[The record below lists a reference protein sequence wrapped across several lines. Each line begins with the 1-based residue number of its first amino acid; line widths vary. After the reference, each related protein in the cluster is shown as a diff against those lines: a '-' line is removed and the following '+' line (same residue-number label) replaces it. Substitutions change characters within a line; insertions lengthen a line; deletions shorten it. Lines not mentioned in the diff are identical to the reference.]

1 MARND
6 LVSSNGMATA
16 PVRERGRDI
25 STLYDFTG
33 MLPWGQWM
41 DDVERAPDLRWPNS
55 VQIYDQMRNDSQC
68 QGLYLGATAAIQRYV
83 WYLDPN
89 ECDPGWCDL
98 LAADLNLHVGLEA
111 AQEAVR
117 TGQKRGRR
125 LAHQKPNW
133 MGHLAVLLKAMQY
146 GFYYF
151 EMVGEV
157 TDDGPDGQQAWRL
170 RKLGPR
176 HPRTITELIVNKQS
190 ELISV
195 KQGWGDLSRRGIWNE
210 NAYEI
215 SAEHLVKYI
224 WDAEPGY
231 HVGRSIFRSMY
242 RNWLIKDRL
251 LRVDAIKHE
260 RNGVGM
266 PIIEGPE
273 GASPAQLQ
281 DLDKMAQDY
290 KVGERGGGAL
300 PFGAKLT
307 LQGTQGALP
316 NTVASIRLHNEEM
329 ARSMLMMFMQLG
341 QTETGS
347 RALGGTFID
356 WFTLQQE
363 LIAEWIIT
371 SANEELFGYWW
382 RVNVDPD
389 AEQAPQIAYFKPE
402 GEGARENDFAGAD
415 LPNTSDQGET
425 PPPKKPD
432 DRQTEQTMEVDR
444 G

>member
-1 MARND
+1 MALKD
-6 LVSSNGMATA
+6 GTSSTGMATA
-16 PVRERGRDI
+16 PTNEHGRDI
-25 STLYDFTG
+25 PSLADFVG
-33 MLPWGQWM
+33 MMPWGQWI
-41 DDVERAPDLRWPNS
+41 DDVERAPDLKWPNS
-55 VQIYDQMRNDSQC
+55 ITIYDQMRNDSQC
-68 QGLYLGATAAIQRYV
+68 MGLYLGATAAIQRYV

-89 ECDPGWCDL
+89 ECDPNWCEL
-98 LAADLNLHVGLEA
+98 LAADLNLHIGLEA
-111 AQEAVR
+111 AVEAAT
-117 TGQKRGRR
+117 TGQKRGRL

-133 MGHLAVLLKAMQY
+133 MGHLSNLLHAMQY

-151 EMVGEV
+151 EMVGEI
-157 TDDGPDGQQAWRL
+157 TNDGPGGQESWRL

-176 HPRTITELIVNKQS
+176 HPRTITEFVVNKQG
-190 ELISV
+190 ELISI
-195 KQGWGDLSRRGIWNE
+195 KQGYGDVNRKGVWNE

-224 WDAEPGY
+224 WDGEPGY

-266 PIIEGPE
+266 PVIVGPE
-273 GASPAQLQ
+273 GASPSQLQ
-281 DLDKMAQDY
+281 DLDKMAQEY

-300 PFGAKLT
+300 PFGSKLT

-316 NTVASIRLHNEEM
+316 NTVASIKLQNEEM

-347 RALGGTFID
+347 RALGRTFID

-363 LIAEWIIT
+363 MIAEWVIT
-371 SANEELFGYWW
+371 TANEELFGYWW
-382 RVNVDPD
+382 RMNVDAE

-402 GEGARENDFAGAD
+402 SEGARPNDFGGAD
-415 LPNTSDQGET
+415 LPTDQKEQKPQQEPGAGQDERT
-425 PPPKKPD
+425 PAGTTD
-432 DRQTEQTMEVDR
+432 
-444 G
+444 